1 MRTPNISLYTSGG
14 DLAGPAYYRLY
25 QYFDNSDYII
35 NKRYQLPNKKYSKWM
50 PISSKPI
57 WFKVYAFIYMYI
69 KRFFHLLK
77 DCLNPP
83 DILILSR
90 GFLTRVMPFSYRL
103 MLRYILF
110 NGTKL
115 IWDYDDNI
123 ISSKEISKKYFDW
136 ISSLACYIIVASKE
150 NISMLNPQY
159 RSKAIVL
166 PTTDKDMYLS
176 FNDRLMKKRLE
187 SINKNIK
194 LIWVGTAVS
203 LPFVKEI
210 CPAIER
216 FAESMKRKNKTVSLT
231 IVCNKPLEYKSSSF
245 ELNNVKWT
253 RTRAISEM
261 INAHY
266 GIMPLSDDYF
276 NHFKG
281 GFKLI
286 QYLSIGLPVIGSA
299 IGINNEIINSSFG
312 FKPVAL
318 NNDQWFT
325 ALDSIPT
332 SATEYEQ
339 FSHNAYNQWI
349 NKYSYEANRNKWH
362 ELINDLL

>member
-1 MRTPNISLYTSGG
+1 MKIPRISLYTSGG
-14 DLAGPAYYRLY
+14 ELAGPAYYRLY
-25 QYFDNSDYII
+25 QYFDNSNYII
-35 NKRYQLPNKKYSKWM
+35 NKRFQLSNKKYSKWM
-50 PISSKPI
+50 PVSSKPI
-57 WFKVYAFIYMYI
+57 WFKAYAFIYMYL
-69 KRFFHLLK
+69 KRLSHLLK

-83 DILILSR
+83 EVLILSR
-90 GFLTRVMPFSYRL
+90 GLITRVMPCSYKF
-103 MLRYILF
+103 MLKFIMYK
-110 NGTKL
+110 GTKL

-123 ISSKEISKKYFDW
+123 ISSKEISQKYFDW
-136 ISSLACYIIVASKE
+136 ISSLASHIIVASQE
-150 NISMLNPQY
+150 NINMLNPKY

-176 FNDRLMKKRLE
+176 FNDELIKRRLDSFNR
-187 SINKNIK
+187 NIK

-216 FAESMKRKNKTVSLT
+216 FAETIKKNNKIVSLT

-245 ELNNVKWT
+245 ELYNVKWT
-253 RTRAISEM
+253 RSRAIEEM
-261 INAHY
+261 KNAHY

-299 IGINNEIINSSFG
+299 IGINNEIINSTFG
-312 FKPVAL
+312 FKPTAL
-318 NNDQWFT
+318 NNDEWFE
-325 ALDSIPT
+325 ALDNIPS
-332 SATEYEQ
+332 SATDYAQ
-339 FSHNAYNQWI
+339 FSRNAYNQWI
-349 NKYSYEANRNKWH
+349 NNYSY
-362 ELINDLL
+362 